1 MLFVEKQLIKPM
13 DLTTLRFEHLKK
25 NPRISINRTIYSIL
39 PKQPIAIPSV
49 FNQGNFSL
57 SILDVINFNFA
68 PNDLNYKCQNTK
80 TK

>member
-13 DLTTLRFEHLKK
+13 DLTNLHFEHLQKTK
-25 NPRISINRTIYSIL
+25 SRISIHRNIYLIL

-57 SILDVINFNFA
+57 SIFGVINFNFA
-68 PNDLNYKCQNTK
+68 PNDLNYKC
-80 TK
+80 